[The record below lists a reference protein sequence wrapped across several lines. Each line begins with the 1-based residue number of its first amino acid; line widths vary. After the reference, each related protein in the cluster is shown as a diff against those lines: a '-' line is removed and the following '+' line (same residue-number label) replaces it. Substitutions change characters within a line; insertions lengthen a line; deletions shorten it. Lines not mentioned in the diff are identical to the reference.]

1 MTGSCNL
8 CRYLVASALVMV
20 TLVGFE
26 HEIFAQSF
34 VRVLADQ
41 APVRTGPSASN
52 REVYRANRGEV
63 LEVVERGNREFWF
76 RVKLEDGTTGWML
89 GEFVFPFDVG
99 PASERG
105 IFAAMGSAI
114 SNALLGPSPVS
125 SSTTSLSFS
134 AGMLDGEGM
143 FLLRPSRVIDPLFA
157 MEGFVGVSPR
167 SDKIVVL
174 AGIGPVLRLAPGAPV
189 GPFVALGIGAAN
201 IRPKADNF
209 VDAKETVMAL
219 AAGGGFEITFKKQI
233 TARIDAR
240 SWTLF
245 DNNRANSAV
254 EVSGGLAIFF

>member
-1 MTGSCNL
+1 MTRFARLLS
-8 CRYLVASALVMV
+8 
-20 TLVGFE
+20 TLLAWVVIAGFE
-26 HEIFAQSF
+26 QPALAQSF

-63 LEVVERGNREFWF
+63 LEVIERGNREFWF

-99 PASERG
+99 PSPNRGFFAS
-105 IFAAMGSAI
+105 IGSAV
-114 SNALLGPSPVS
+114 SDALLGPSPVTS
-125 SSTTSLSFS
+125 ASTSLSFS
-134 AGMLDGEGM
+134 AGILDGEGM

-157 MEGFVGVSPR
+157 MEGFLGVSPR
-167 SDKIVVL
+167 SDKIVLL

-201 IRPKADNF
+201 IRPKVDNF
-209 VDAKETVMAL
+209 VDAKETIMAL